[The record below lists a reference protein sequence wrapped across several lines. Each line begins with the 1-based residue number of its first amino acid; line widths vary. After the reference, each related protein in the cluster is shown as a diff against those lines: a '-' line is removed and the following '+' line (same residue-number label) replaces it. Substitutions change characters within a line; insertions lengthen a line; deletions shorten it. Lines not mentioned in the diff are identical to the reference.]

1 LRFDAKHAKFEKIWP
16 LVFQIMKKGR
26 KIRTITMQSKPTF
39 YILFSF
45 LLFTACEFDQGLGVL
60 KSRISGQVV
69 YVNADSRPDNIDEVR
84 VVAVANFPPSGLSDV
99 FFSEAI
105 PFERDTANY
114 EILLPF
120 GEYPAVGVL
129 WKPRG
134 KDWSFTSLL
143 GFYGFEPPA
152 SASLLPVNLTPDE
165 PFATNVDIFALW
177 DLAKLDGEIS
187 GTVTFRGELPENT
200 DTVLLAAFTGV
211 PDLSNVIS
219 LLAILGGLPLP
230 VPLKNIA
237 DGVTY
242 DYRLPVRSDEY
253 KFVGAFWISRG
264 GFETIRLIG
273 FFPDSRIPAI
283 PGSFIVPENGAV
295 SDVDFVA
302 DFGILK

>member
-1 LRFDAKHAKFEKIWP
+1 MTMT
-16 LVFQIMKKGR
+16 MK
-26 KIRTITMQSKPTF
+26 SKPNF
-39 YILFSF
+39 YIFFSIF
-45 LLFTACEFDQGLGVL
+45 LLTACEFDQGLGVL
-60 KSRISGQVV
+60 KSRITGQVV
-69 YVNADSRPDNIDEVR
+69 YLNEDSRPDNIDEVR

-105 PFERDTANY
+105 PFEQDTARY

-152 SASLLPVNLTPDE
+152 SASLLPVNLTRDQPIAVNIDL
-165 PFATNVDIFALW
+165 FALW

-187 GTVTFRGELPENT
+187 GTITFLGEPPENT
-200 DTVLLAAFTGV
+200 DSVLLGAFTGV
-211 PDLSNVIS
+211 PDLNNVIS

-230 VPLKNIA
+230 VPLNNVA
-237 DGVTY
+237 DGVNY
-242 DYRLPVRSDEY
+242 DYQLPVRSDEY
-253 KFVGAFWISRG
+253 KFIGAFWIG
-264 GFETIRLIG
+264 KDGFESIQLIG
-273 FFPDSRIPAI
+273 FFPSNQDPTA
-283 PGSFIVPENGAV
+283 PGQFIVPEGGAV

-302 DFGILK
+302 DFGNLK